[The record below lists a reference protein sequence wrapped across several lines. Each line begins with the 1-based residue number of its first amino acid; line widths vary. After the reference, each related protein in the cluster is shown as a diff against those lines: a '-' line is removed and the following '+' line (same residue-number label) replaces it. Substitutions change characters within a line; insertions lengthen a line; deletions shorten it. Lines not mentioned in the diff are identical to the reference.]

1 MTLSDN
7 ERKALIDYRI
17 KQAYESAEVAEFL
30 YNNQSYASSIN
41 RIYYAVFYS
50 LLALGIK
57 FDFKTS
63 KHPQLHGWFNKNF
76 IATGII
82 EREFGRILRD
92 IYQNRLSA
100 DYEVYVN
107 FPEEDLEQLL
117 SEMKAFIQRIDN
129 YLKEVE

>member
-17 KQAYESAEVAEFL
+17 KQAYESAQVAEFL
-30 YNNQSYASSIN
+30 YNNHNYATSIN

-50 LLALGIK
+50 LLALGIQ
-57 FDFKTS
+57 FGFKTS

-107 FPEEDLEQLL
+107 FPKEDIELLL
-117 SEMKAFIQRIDN
+117 SERKAFIQRIDKF
-129 YLKEVE
+129 LKEVE

>member
-7 ERKALIDYRI
+7 ER
-17 KQAYESAEVAEFL
+17 E
-30 YNNQSYASSIN
+30 
-41 RIYYAVFYS
+41 
-50 LLALGIK
+50 
-57 FDFKTS
+57 TS

-107 FPEEDLEQLL
+107 LPKEDIELLL
-117 SEMKAFIQRIDN
+117 SEMKAFIIRIE
-129 YLKEVE
+129 YFLKECE

>member
-7 ERKALIDYRI
+7 ERKQLIEYRI
-17 KQAYESAEVAEFL
+17 NQAFESAETAEFL
-30 YNNQSYASSIN
+30 FNNQNYPTSVN

-50 LLALGIK
+50 LLALGIQ
-57 FDFKTS
+57 FGFKTS

-82 EREFGRILRD
+82 EREYGRILRD

-100 DYEVYVN
+100 DYEVYMN
-107 FPEEDLEQLL
+107 FPKEDLEQLL
-117 SEMKAFIQRIDN
+117 SEMKAFIQRIDKF
-129 YLKEVE
+129 LKVVE